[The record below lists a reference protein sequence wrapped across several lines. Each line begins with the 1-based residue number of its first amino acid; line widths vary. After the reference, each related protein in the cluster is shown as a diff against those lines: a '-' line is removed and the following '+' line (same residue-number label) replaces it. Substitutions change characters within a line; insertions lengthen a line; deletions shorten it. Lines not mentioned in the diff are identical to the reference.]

1 MLRLLRQF
9 SREPHRAACVLWP
22 LALLAPFVPGL
33 PRPSNGGITWRQ
45 ELTVSILLSLTFFL
59 LLRRERRPHSPGPS
73 FPSRF
78 LLLPLALFA
87 AWGALSAL
95 WATNAGAALHY
106 GLTWGLYLL
115 FFVAASRAVYSPRL
129 LRDSLAVLAFAA
141 VVMSAANVVCHF
153 GSEVSLPRLNGLN
166 EPVAVLIPLFV
177 SLALTLRRRRAVL
190 LCGAAAVTGWLSVLQ
205 IAERAHFFAIT
216 GALVLLALMMCA
228 SRRFRPR
235 SLARVV
241 VLAAL
246 FAACVGLQVN
256 PSLFR
261 ETGRDSVIVRLQQ
274 TSVADP
280 SARARLLYWGAAF
293 EMLRAQPV
301 KGVGAGGYDS
311 AFADARAAYAV
322 REPGSTLLGINE
334 RYLTTGAHNEYLQ
347 IASELGVVGLGLFAA
362 FCVAL
367 VWGAWRALRAGRG
380 PLVPGAIASLAVFA
394 VSSGASSISFRW
406 FGSGLAFFFAA
417 AVVQRFAGAGEHER
431 RAASASPARPARP
444 AYALGLAFCVI
455 AALAM
460 CVQAA
465 GVMLLSGAQA
475 ASDPARAERLYRSAL
490 ALNPLDAGAHYN
502 YGTWL
507 FYAKR
512 EREAVPHL
520 RYALA
525 RGFSASVCYGYLAA
539 AESSAG
545 DLASSARTLEE
556 GARVYPRSVF
566 LRVRLASALRR
577 LGRAEEAELEMRRA
591 ALVDSRAARGWR
603 ELIDNDIDA
612 AIAAARRDGQLVAMP
627 GELQP
632 EDGVRAVVAENE
644 RRFPEAAGSGWRAR
658 LRRSL
663 AE

>member
-45 ELTVSILLSLTFFL
+45 ELTVSLLLALTFFL
-59 LLRRERRPHSPGPS
+59 IPRRRRRPHPPEPPT
-73 FPSRF
+73 PSRL

-95 WATNAGAALHY
+95 WATNVGAALHY

-129 LRDSLAVLAFAA
+129 LRDALALLAFAA
-141 VVMSAANVVCHF
+141 VVMSAANVICHF
-153 GSEVSLPRLNGLN
+153 GAEVSLPRLNGLN

-177 SLALTLRRRRAVL
+177 ALALTLRRRRAAL

-205 IAERAHFFAIT
+205 IAERAHFFAIV
-216 GALVLLALMMCA
+216 GALLLLALMMCA

-235 SLARVV
+235 SLARAV

-246 FAACVGLQVN
+246 FAACLGLQVN
-256 PSLFR
+256 PSFFHK
-261 ETGRDSVIVRLQQ
+261 TGRDSVIVRLRQ

-280 SARARLLYWGAAF
+280 SARARLLYWAAAF
-293 EMLRAQPV
+293 EMLRAHPV
-301 KGVGAGGYDS
+301 NGVGGGGYDS
-311 AFADARAAYAV
+311 AFAEARAAYAV
-322 REPGSTLLGINE
+322 REPESPLLGVNE
-334 RYLTTGAHNEYLQ
+334 RYLMAGAHNEYLQ
-347 IASELGVVGLGLFAA
+347 IASELGLVGVGLFAV

-380 PLVPGAIASLAVFA
+380 PLVPGAVASLAVFA
-394 VSSGASSISFRW
+394 VCSGASSISFRW

-417 AVVQRFAGAGEHER
+417 AVVQRFAGLREQER
-431 RAASASPARPARP
+431 KAVPASIGRPARR
-444 AYALGLAFCVI
+444 AYGLGLAFCLV

-465 GVMLLSGAQA
+465 GVMVLSGAQA

-490 ALNPLDAGAHYN
+490 ALNPLDAGAHFN
-502 YGTWL
+502 YGMWL
-507 FYAKR
+507 FSARR

-520 RYALA
+520 RYALG
-525 RGFSASVCYGYLAA
+525 RGFSASTCYGYLAA
-539 AESSAG
+539 AESLAG
-545 DLASSARTLEE
+545 DLAASARTLEE

-577 LGRAEEAELEMRRA
+577 LGRADEAELEIGRA
-591 ALVDSRAARGWR
+591 TLIDSRAARGWH

-612 AIAAARRDGQLVAMP
+612 AIAAARRDGRQVAMP

-632 EDGVRAVVAENE
+632 EDGVRAVIEENA
-644 RRFPEAAGSGWRAR
+644 RRFPEAAASGWRAR
-658 LRRSL
+658 LRHSL
-663 AE
+663 AQ

>member
-1 MLRLLRQF
+1 M
-9 SREPHRAACVLWP
+9 
-22 LALLAPFVPGL
+22 
-33 PRPSNGGITWRQ
+33 
-45 ELTVSILLSLTFFL
+45 
-59 LLRRERRPHSPGPS
+59 
-73 FPSRF
+73 
-78 LLLPLALFA
+78 
-87 AWGALSAL
+87 
-95 WATNAGAALHY
+95 
-106 GLTWGLYLL
+106 
-115 FFVAASRAVYSPRL
+115 
-129 LRDSLAVLAFAA
+129 LRDSLAFLAFAA
-141 VVMSAANVVCHF
+141 VVMSVANVVCHL
-153 GSEVSLPRLNGLN
+153 GAEVSLPRLNGLN
-166 EPVAVLIPLFV
+166 EPVAVLIPLFA
-177 SLALTLRRRRAVL
+177 SLALTLRRRRAAL

-205 IAERAHFFAIT
+205 IAERSHFFAIV
-216 GALVLLALMMCA
+216 GGLVLLALMMCA
-228 SRRFRPR
+228 SRRFRPH
-235 SLARVV
+235 SLARVAI
-241 VLAAL
+241 LAAL

-256 PSLFR
+256 PSFFR

-280 SARARLLYWGAAF
+280 SARARLLYWAAAF
-293 EMLRAQPV
+293 EMMRAQPLN
-301 KGVGAGGYDS
+301 GVGGGGYDS
-311 AFADARAAYAV
+311 AFASARAAYAV
-322 REPGSTLLGINE
+322 REPGSPLLGVNE
-334 RYLTTGAHNEYLQ
+334 RYLTAGAHNEYLQ
-347 IASELGVVGLGLFAA
+347 IASELGVVGVGLFTA

-380 PLVPGAIASLAVFA
+380 PLVPGAVASLAVFA

-417 AVVQRFAGAGEHER
+417 AVVQRFMGPAREHER
-431 RAASASPARPARP
+431 QAVSASDGRPARR
-444 AYALGLAFCVI
+444 AYALGLALSAV

-475 ASDPARAERLYRSAL
+475 AADPARAERLYRSAL

-525 RGFSASVCYGYLAA
+525 RGFTASVCYGYLAA
-539 AESSAG
+539 AESLGG
-545 DLASSARTLEE
+545 DLDASARTLEE
-556 GARVYPRSVF
+556 ASRVYPRSVF
-566 LRVRLASALRR
+566 LRVRLASTLRR
-577 LGRAEEAELEMRRA
+577 LGRGEQAELEMGRA

-612 AIAAARRDGQLVAMP
+612 AIAAARRDGQVAMP

-632 EDGVRAVVAENE
+632 EDGVRAVIVENE
-644 RRFPEAAGSGWRAR
+644 RRFPEAAGSVWRAR